1 MKESIRKASQ
11 ESEITARGKESAAK
25 HLLAEPG
32 SNSPRASLAFSALTV
47 VRTLREMLGNLYTRF
62 RLGGKSKE
70 TCGSVR

>member
-1 MKESIRKASQ
+1 MKDSIRKASQ

-70 TCGSVR
+70 ICGSVR